1 MIFTAT
7 LAAID
12 RLTAQ
17 SFRINLSGIQLGSE
31 RIDPFQAAQEIA
43 HHDELANLIPDRIG
57 IESEFTPQF
66 SNEDV
71 IRLRQARKKLGEDI
85 VYVDT
90 TLPEP
95 ECLPD
100 SVEIAEIHRAL
111 VKMRESDKDIAQGN
125 LPAMADLGPDT
136 LTEAQRALDTL
147 ENIKDLQSELA
158 QNGLEWTQ
166 RLDVRLMQCSDS
178 FIALLEELHGELEE
192 IEANQ
197 AAFFRKP
204 VSVPVGAEDSND
216 LYRAVS
222 NLAAGKP
229 LFGRLLVKPGTK
241 RQLRSIR
248 VLDEGPGDAA
258 DWAHVKRFL
267 EHTREIRRLAIRWNQ
282 LSHMSPEVIPP
293 VPEQDSSTALMTW
306 NTYRKVKKLVRLK
319 SECEA
324 FAQHAFPNLTYRYN
338 LKADQEALDVLKKI
352 IQRYLERARLEVAE
366 KKRQQW
372 ITRVGD
378 HCAPV
383 IQEIRSFLATQLGDP
398 ARSDTEVH
406 ERWKSLIGEIERL
419 IALREEFV
427 TVKEVCAKIA
437 ASGAPQYAELLKSQS
452 KDRSTNFCRTTGM

>member
-1 MIFTAT
+1 M
-7 LAAID
+7 
-12 RLTAQ
+12 
-17 SFRINLSGIQLGSE
+17 
-31 RIDPFQAAQEIA
+31 
-43 HHDELANLIPDRIG
+43 
-57 IESEFTPQF
+57 
-66 SNEDV
+66 
-71 IRLRQARKKLGEDI
+71 
-85 VYVDT
+85 DT

-267 EHTREIRRLAIRWNQ
+267 EHR
-282 LSHMSPEVIPP
+282 
-293 VPEQDSSTALMTW
+293 
-306 NTYRKVKKLVRLK
+306 VR
-319 SECEA
+319 SA
-324 FAQHAFPNLTYRYN
+324 VWPS
-338 LKADQEALDVLKKI
+338 
-352 IQRYLERARLEVAE
+352 
-366 KKRQQW
+366 
-372 ITRVGD
+372 VGINC
-378 HCAPV
+378 HTCP
-383 IQEIRSFLATQLGDP
+383 
-398 ARSDTEVH
+398 
-406 ERWKSLIGEIERL
+406 
-419 IALREEFV
+419 LR
-427 TVKEVCAKIA
+427 
-437 ASGAPQYAELLKSQS
+437 
-452 KDRSTNFCRTTGM
+452 